1 MSEHTVSPRSP
12 AELRG
17 VAVVGS
23 GRALP
28 RTRVSNDDLRALVD
42 TSDEWI
48 RSRTGIGTRRLA
60 APGESVTTMATEA
73 ARAALDHAGWEA
85 DQLDLLVLATSSP
98 DDLFGTAP
106 RVQAAL
112 GARQA
117 VAFDLTA
124 ACSGFLFALVT
135 AAQYIRTGSV
145 RRALVIGADQLS
157 RWVDW
162 SDRRTCVLFGDGAG
176 AVALQA
182 SSPERD
188 DLLAF
193 RLRSDGSRHACLT
206 LAQWERSRESVA
218 GFTTQEGGFHPIAM
232 NGQEVYKFAVR
243 EVPIV
248 LAEVLRAAGLE
259 ASQMD
264 WLLLHQANQ
273 RILDAVAERFSVPSE
288 RVLSNLESY
297 GNTSAATIPLMLD
310 EAVRDGRV
318 QPGQLLATS
327 GFGAGLSWGAA
338 VLRWSG
344 PLPAGASPA
353 AETAST

>member
-1 MSEHTVSPRSP
+1 VSEHTVSHRSP
-12 AELRG
+12 SPLRG
-17 VAVVGS
+17 VSLVGS

-28 RTRVSNDDLRALVD
+28 ATSVGNDALRALVD
-42 TSDEWI
+42 TSDAWI
-48 RSRTGIGTRRLA
+48 RSRTGIAARRLA
-60 APGESVTTMATEA
+60 GPGETVTSLAAEA
-73 ARAALDHAGWEA
+73 ARAALSQAGWDPLE
-85 DQLDLLVLATSSP
+85 LDLIVLATSSP

-135 AAQYIRTGSV
+135 AAQYIRAGSA

-162 SDRRTCVLFGDGAG
+162 SDRGTCVLFGDGAG
-176 AVALQA
+176 AVAVQDC
-182 SSPERD
+182 PRDED

-193 RLRSDGSRHACLT
+193 RLRTDGSRNACLT
-206 LAQWERSRESVA
+206 LAQQDTLQDHKA
-218 GFTTQEGGFHPIAM
+218 GFTTQVGSFQPIVM

-243 EVPIV
+243 EVPLL
-248 LAEVLRAAGLE
+248 LAEVLAAAGLDP
-259 ASQMD
+259 QRID

-273 RILDAVAERFSVPSE
+273 RILDAVAERFSVPAE

-297 GNTSAATIPLMLD
+297 GNTSAATIPLMLA
-310 EAVRDGRV
+310 EAVGDGRV
-318 QPGQLLATS
+318 QPGHLLATS

-338 VLRWSG
+338 VVRWSG
-344 PLPAGASPA
+344 PS
-353 AETAST
+353 AST